1 MISLANP
8 AAMANTMANSNND
21 QAACHDQFL
30 ALLPAISSHTHG
42 AFRYKDA
49 EAREEAVNA
58 TVAHAWAAFVRL
70 FELGRAELA
79 YAGPLAAYAI
89 ARVREGRSIG
99 NRLNGRDVTS
109 IRCQR
114 RHGVQIESLNQ
125 VDGQGDW
132 HELVVEDR
140 KASPAQIAITR
151 LDFSAWLDSLSR
163 RDRDIA
169 EILASGE
176 SSRHAARHF
185 GLSVGRVS
193 QIRRKLYE
201 AWQRFQGEGG
211 ASPLPNPA

>member
-132 HELVVEDR
+132 RELVVQDR
-140 KASPAQIAITR
+140 KASPAEIAITR
-151 LDFSAWLDSLSR
+151 LDFAAWLETLSG
-163 RDRDIA
+163 RDRHVA
-169 EILASGE
+169 EILATGE
-176 SSRHAARHF
+176 STRLAARRL
-185 GLSVGRVS
+185 GLTSGRIS
-193 QIRRKLYE
+193 QLRRRLYLL
-201 AWQRFQGEGG
+201 WQQFQGEV
-211 ASPLPNPA
+211 AAVSRPQPA